1 MIFIDFFVDDYR
13 VFFFWVKKLSITA
26 GGLVQI
32 EQKKKGIEFENV
44 THYFILT
51 L

>member
-13 VFFFWVKKLSITA
+13 VFFFLGQKNNHNCW
-26 GGLVQI
+26 LVGADRT
-32 EQKKKGIEFENV
+32 KKKGIEFENV